1 MEKSLKRSLLG
12 AALGLS
18 LCFTEAQAGVITFEP
33 LNEFGV
39 ALADGEQT
47 SAQGFNLKLS
57 SGNSTSFFIAG
68 LDGAGTYASNGSQSL
83 YAANDA
89 DIVLTSASGR
99 FNLGS
104 FELGGGNLAF
114 LDPTQAGN
122 VEPWATQLDLIG
134 LLADG
139 TQLMSSFLI
148 DPLSSGLL
156 NFVVNWSNLTEVQFR
171 VAGGDYSLDNISLQ
185 TVPEPA
191 SLALLGLGLAGI
203 VVSRRLRRVPGLA

>member
-1 MEKSLKRSLLG
+1 
-12 AALGLS
+12 
-18 LCFTEAQAGVITFEP
+18 VITFEP
-33 LNEFGV
+33 LDEFGV
-39 ALADGEQT
+39 ALANGDQT
-47 SAQGFNLKLS
+47 TAQGFAFRLS
-57 SGNSTSFFIAG
+57 SGNANSFFIAG
-68 LDGAGTYASNGSQSL
+68 LDGAGSYANNSTQSL

-89 DIVLTSASGR
+89 DIVLTSANGR

-122 VEPWATQLDLIG
+122 VEPWATQLDVIG
-134 LLADG
+134 LMADG

-148 DPLSSGLL
+148 DPLSSGLF
-156 NFVVNWSNLTEVQFR
+156 NFAVNWSNLTEVQFR

-191 SLALLGLGLAGI
+191 SLALFGLGLAGA
-203 VVSRRLRRVPGLA
+203 VVSRRLRREPLKAS

>member
-1 MEKSLKRSLLG
+1 MKSSILG
-12 AALGLS
+12 AALGLA
-18 LCFTEAQAGVITFEP
+18 LCLTQAQAAVITFAP
-33 LNEFGV
+33 LDEFGV
-39 ALADGEQT
+39 ALANGDQT
-47 SAQGFNLKLS
+47 TAQGFAFRLS
-57 SGNSTSFFIAG
+57 SGNANSFFIAG
-68 LDGAGTYASNGSQSL
+68 LDGAGSYASNGSQSL

-89 DIVLTSASGR
+89 DIVLTSSGGR

-114 LDPTQAGN
+114 LDSAQVGN

-134 LLADG
+134 LMADG

-148 DPLSSGLL
+148 DPLSAGLL
-156 NFVVNWSNLTEVQFR
+156 SFSVNWSNLTEVQFR

-191 SLALLGLGLAGI
+191 SLALLGLGLAW
-203 VVSRRLRRVPGLA
+203 VVASRRLRREPLKA

>member
-1 MEKSLKRSLLG
+1 MKSSILG
-12 AALGLS
+12 AALGLA
-18 LCFTEAQAGVITFEP
+18 LCLTQAQAAVITFAP
-33 LNEFGV
+33 LDEFGV
-39 ALADGEQT
+39 ALANGDQT
-47 SAQGFNLKLS
+47 TAQGFAFRLS
-57 SGNSTSFFIAG
+57 SGNANSFFIAG
-68 LDGAGTYASNGSQSL
+68 LDGAGSYASNGSQSL

-89 DIVLTSASGR
+89 DIVLTSSGGR

-114 LDPTQAGN
+114 LDSAQVGN

-134 LLADG
+134 LMADG

-148 DPLSSGLL
+148 GPLSAGLL
-156 NFVVNWSNLTEVQFR
+156 SFSVNWSNLTEVQFR

-191 SLALLGLGLAGI
+191 SLALLGLGLAG
-203 VVSRRLRRVPGLA
+203 VVASRRLRREPLKA

>member
-1 MEKSLKRSLLG
+1 MKKSQLVV
-12 AALGLS
+12 ALGVALCLS
-18 LCFTEAQAGVITFEP
+18 QTAAHAGVITFAP
-33 LNEFGV
+33 FDEFGV

-47 SAQGFNLKLS
+47 TAQGFAFRLS
-57 SGNSTSFFIAG
+57 SGNANSFFIAG
-68 LDGAGTYASNGSQSL
+68 LDGAGSYASNGSQSL

-148 DPLSSGLL
+148 DPLSAGLL
-156 NFVVNWSNLTEVQFR
+156 NFSVNWSNLTEVQFR

-185 TVPEPA
+185 TVPEPG
-191 SLALLGLGLAGI
+191 SLALLGLGLSGI
-203 VVSRRLRRVPGLA
+203 LVSRRLRRSLTKP